1 MGMRSR
7 ARCLRGDQLTSVSRL
22 ALLGPGFELPPP
34 VRLAYQEFDDRSA
47 KILDGMAD
55 RLETKSSLEK
65 DNFEDSFERL
75 EQTIRSCCSEGPQEL
90 LSPELQ
96 AFLAPSRSIESVA
109 MSLAEEI

>member
-7 ARCLRGDQLTSVSRL
+7 ARCLRGDQLTSVSQL
-22 ALLGPGFELPPP
+22 ALLRPGFELPPP

-55 RLETKSSLEK
+55 RPETKIIVGKRQLRRFVRASGT
-65 DNFEDSFERL
+65 DNPQLLFG
-75 EQTIRSCCSEGPQEL
+75 GPQEL

-96 AFLAPSRSIESVA
+96 AFLALSRSIESVT